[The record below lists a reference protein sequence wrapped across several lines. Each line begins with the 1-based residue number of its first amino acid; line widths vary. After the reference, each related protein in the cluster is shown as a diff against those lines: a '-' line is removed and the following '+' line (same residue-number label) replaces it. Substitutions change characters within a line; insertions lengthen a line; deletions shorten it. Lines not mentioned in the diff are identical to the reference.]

1 MNDEQLVTQA
11 LAQVTFASRYR
22 GKLLKHLIF
31 KALFAVADVIKPID
45 ASTGQALLTEIG
57 SQLAELLDQRFLL
70 TALARYFERQHCL
83 AQPYNQLMQNLL
95 KSTRSPQEAFERVI
109 AGNRSLQQALDNE
122 IRCFIAT
129 TTLTAQRLTRDI
141 PAITATFAN
150 NHASPQGVTH
160 WQIAGQFAFN
170 GGQRIVIVTLA
181 CGQKIVYKPRD
192 LRIEAKLVGHIAGA
206 EPSFIE
212 LFNNL
217 LAETL
222 DAAVTPIPTYPF
234 LPCQDAQGHYGYVG
248 YLSCGTEQ
256 DNVLSDAQAQI
267 LYRQLGQLTGIS
279 LLLGLYDL
287 LPCNIRISGKQ
298 AYLAD
303 ADIAFEPQVLRT
315 FLQELDKN
323 ATITVPPASLE
334 RSLLTRFWQHS
345 LNGIRSTTQYAVRHG
360 QLVKNPRIKEPD
372 SRLHEVALENMVIVT
387 GKGSNRHLNKTLPPQ
402 NVHQLY
408 AAEVKQGIQ
417 DVFVT
422 VRTHPH
428 AAPLISAFIDSL
440 SGLSVRYFPFLLLSA
455 TAQKIYLN
463 YIQGCPEPD
472 ALLRTVQDKIARVID
487 KKNRDTS
494 HYISKQH
501 AQLLQ
506 TAIYH
511 CLTNGDYFYITRHL
525 GEATIYYQ
533 GKPLLKGIMAHDERE
548 VFSQPCPL
556 QLAKAIVTKLADPAS
571 AVQTQQFADCYARY
585 IQSLAMPKVPPT
597 YALRKLANTLGEPLA
612 QQLGYIPEAHS

>member
-1 MNDEQLVTQA
+1 
-11 LAQVTFASRYR
+11 
-22 GKLLKHLIF
+22 
-31 KALFAVADVIKPID
+31 
-45 ASTGQALLTEIG
+45 
-57 SQLAELLDQRFLL
+57 
-70 TALARYFERQHCL
+70 
-83 AQPYNQLMQNLL
+83 MQNLL
-95 KSTRSPQEAFERVI
+95 KSTRNPQEAFERVI

-122 IRCFIAT
+122 IRYFIAT
-129 TTLTAQRLTRDI
+129 TTLTAQRLAHDM
-141 PAITATFAN
+141 PAITAIFTK
-150 NHASPQGVTH
+150 NHASLQGVTH

-222 DAAVTPIPTYPF
+222 GTAVTPIPTYPF
-234 LPCQDAQGHYGYVG
+234 FPCQDAQGYYGYVG

-303 ADIAFEPQVLRT
+303 ADIAFEPLVLRT
-315 FLQELDKN
+315 FLQELDDN

-334 RSLLTRFWQHS
+334 RSLLSSFWQNS
-345 LNGIRSTTQYAVRHG
+345 LNTIRSTTRYAVRHN
-360 QLVKNPRIKEPD
+360 QLVNNSRLKEPD

-387 GKGSNRHLNKTLPPQ
+387 GKGSNRHLNKTHTPPQ
-402 NVHQLY
+402 NIHRLY
-408 AAEVKQGIQ
+408 AAEIKQGIQ
-417 DVFVT
+417 DIFVT

-428 AAPLISAFIDSL
+428 ASSLILAFIDSL
-440 SGLSVRYFPFLLLSA
+440 QGFAVRYFPFLLLSA
-455 TAQKIYLN
+455 TVQKIYLN
-463 YIQGCPEPD
+463 YIHDCPEPD
-472 ALLRTVQDKIARVID
+472 ALASAVQDKITRVIN
-487 KKNRDTS
+487 KKNRSTS
-494 HYISKQH
+494 HCISEQH
-501 AQLLQ
+501 TQLLK

-511 CLTNGDYFYITRHL
+511 SVMNGDYFYITRHL

-533 GKPLLKGIMAHDERE
+533 GKPLLNDIMTCDERE
-548 VFSQPCPL
+548 AFSQPCPL
-556 QLAKAIVTKLADPAS
+556 QLAKAIVIKLADQGS

-585 IQSLAMPKVPPT
+585 ILSLTMPRIPPA
-597 YALRKLANTLGEPLA
+597 YALHKLVNILGEPFA
-612 QQLGYIPEAHS
+612 QQLGYIPETHS